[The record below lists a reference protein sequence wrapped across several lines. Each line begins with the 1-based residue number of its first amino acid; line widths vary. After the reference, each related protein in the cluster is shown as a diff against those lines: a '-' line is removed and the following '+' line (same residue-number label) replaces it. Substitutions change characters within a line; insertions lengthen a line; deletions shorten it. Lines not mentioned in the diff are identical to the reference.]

1 MSTLAVQPERLW
13 FLDALVT
20 IPVAHAD
27 GKDGVSV
34 IEATAP
40 YGDSP
45 PLHVHR
51 SEDEI
56 FHVLEGELRLQVGG
70 RAAQLSRRV
79 ARRRALARR
88 HDERRLRAGRPHL
101 RSTGRAAR
109 PARARRRADT
119 GADRG
124 ARSRVPRVEDR
135 PRRPAASL
143 IAARSRRRRG
153 GEKPRGEDAD
163 DEQRLGDEH
172 ARSFRRLEVTRR

>member
-70 RAAQLSRRV
+70 RDLRLAAGET
-79 ARRRALARR
+79 ALAPQGAPHSYRVESLDGAR
-88 HDERRLRAGRPHL
+88 WLVVTTSGDFEQVVRTFGRPAEQPDL
-101 RSTGRAAR
+101 PEPAGAPTPEQIEALEAVCRASKIDLVG
-109 PARARRRADT
+109 P
-119 GADRG
+119 
-124 ARSRVPRVEDR
+124 P
-135 PRRPAASL
+135 L
-143 IAARSRRRRG
+143 
-153 GEKPRGEDAD
+153 
-163 DEQRLGDEH
+163 L
-172 ARSFRRLEVTRR
+172 